1 MSVLTSE
8 FLATV
13 STDPGV
19 YLMMDKQHQV
29 IYVGKALNLRKRVSS
44 YARFK
49 GSSHSK
55 TGAMIRRIVS
65 VEFIITRTEKEALI
79 LEASLIKKHRPKYNV
94 ILRDDKNYPLIK
106 VTVQDEWPQ
115 VLMTRRRSK
124 DGARYFGPYAS
135 SSAMWSTLRLLNSL
149 FPLRRCKGSKVK
161 QRQRP
166 CLNGQM
172 RHCLAP
178 CLGTADW
185 DKYQLDVARVVMI
198 LEGKNR
204 QLISQLRD
212 EMAQAAAHLA
222 FEEAA
227 GIRDQIGALEKTVE
241 KQLVVAGKERNHD
254 VFGLVLEGGSLS
266 VSVLMVRHGML
277 ISHTS
282 FFMAEPVG
290 SPAEILAEVVRRYY
304 GDEHELVAELL
315 LPWSTHEDDLL
326 VKYLSELRGARVQ
339 IKVPQRGDLVRL
351 VEMANTNAKQLF
363 AERDKQKKSW
373 QVLAGQLEKLL
384 HLGRFPQ
391 RIECVDISNISG
403 QQAVGSLVCFVGGQP
418 EKKLYR
424 HYKIKTV
431 KGPNDYA
438 MMAEVLKR
446 RFDPAKD
453 PALPDLLLLDGGK
466 GQLNMARQVMED
478 LALTGRFDLAGIAK
492 ERQEEG
498 EKLFRPGR
506 KNPILLDRHSQLLLY
521 LMRIRDESHRFGI
534 TFHRK
539 LRHKAAFSSEL
550 DTIPGIGPARKA
562 KLLKSLG
569 SLSAIKAASED
580 ELSQV
585 ETIGS
590 ELAAIIHRSLLLD

>member
-1 MSVLTSE
+1 M
-8 FLATV
+8 
-13 STDPGV
+13 
-19 YLMMDKQHQV
+19 
-29 IYVGKALNLRKRVSS
+29 
-44 YARFK
+44 
-49 GSSHSK
+49 
-55 TGAMIRRIVS
+55 
-65 VEFIITRTEKEALI
+65 
-79 LEASLIKKHRPKYNV
+79 
-94 ILRDDKNYPLIK
+94 
-106 VTVQDEWPQ
+106 
-115 VLMTRRRSK
+115 
-124 DGARYFGPYAS
+124 
-135 SSAMWSTLRLLNSL
+135 
-149 FPLRRCKGSKVK
+149 
-161 QRQRP
+161 
-166 CLNGQM
+166 
-172 RHCLAP
+172 
-178 CLGTADW
+178 
-185 DKYQLDVARVVMI
+185 
-198 LEGKNR
+198 
-204 QLISQLRD
+204 
-212 EMAQAAAHLA
+212 
-222 FEEAA
+222 
-227 GIRDQIGALEKTVE
+227 
-241 KQLVVAGKERNHD
+241 
-254 VFGLVLEGGSLS
+254 
-266 VSVLMVRHGML
+266 
-277 ISHTS
+277 
-282 FFMAEPVG
+282 
-290 SPAEILAEVVRRYY
+290 
-304 GDEHELVAELL
+304 
-315 LPWSTHEDDLL
+315 
-326 VKYLSELRGARVQ
+326 
-339 IKVPQRGDLVRL
+339 
-351 VEMANTNAKQLF
+351 
-363 AERDKQKKSW
+363 
-373 QVLAGQLEKLL
+373 
-384 HLGRFPQ
+384 HLGRLPQ

-431 KGPNDYA
+431 EGPNDYA